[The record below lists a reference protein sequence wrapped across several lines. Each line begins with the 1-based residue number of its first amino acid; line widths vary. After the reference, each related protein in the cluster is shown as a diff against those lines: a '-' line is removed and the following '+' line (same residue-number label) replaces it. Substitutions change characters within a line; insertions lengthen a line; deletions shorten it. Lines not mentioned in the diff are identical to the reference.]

1 MIADAIRAELD
12 QLGVIVVSP
21 GLAAVAINLAEALD
35 EIPTGDAPT
44 SKAVVADKLTA
55 IMTKLRGLAPV
66 QAKGDSVDDIAEQRE
81 KRRSEARRRSE
92 QSG

>member
-12 QLGVIVVSP
+12 QLGVTIVSP

-35 EIPTGDAPT
+35 EIPAGDAPT

-55 IMTKLRGLAPV
+55 IMTKLRGLAPPAV
-66 QAKGDSVDDIAEQRE
+66 KGDAVDDIAEQRE
-81 KRRSEARRRSE
+81 KRRSEARKRGE